1 MKDGRMNV
9 ILAPHLDDEVLGC
22 FGVLR
27 DIDMVYFFT
36 GDYRADAL
44 HVKEPERMV
53 MLGYHL
59 RYARWSDDIIFTPED
74 TIYIPSKYD
83 YHPLHRRVRQIG
95 LQLPGKK
102 MFYSVEMNTP
112 WLEEEESPLAKRE
125 LFKELYPSEVR
136 TINKD
141 DKYFLF
147 QSIKP
152 YDDIIWASVRFRKE
166 GYHSWPAAPEE
177 VKFLASTHRHMFHF
191 QVDVQQFGDDRD
203 LEFFI
208 LSRKIQTWFDGQN
221 WEGRTSCEMFCF
233 AIKRWLETEYPGR
246 LIRVSVYED
255 GENGSIV
262 E

>member
-1 MKDGRMNV
+1 MII
-9 ILAPHLDDEVLGC
+9 ILAPHLDDEVIGC
-22 FGVLR
+22 FSVLMEAER
-27 DIDMVYFFT
+27 VIYFHR
-36 GDYRADAL
+36 DYREEAI
-44 HVKEPERMV
+44 KNNIK
-53 MLGYHL
+53 Y
-59 RYARWSDDIIFTPED
+59 YAWEDHKDELTFKDTD

-83 YHPLHRRVRQIG
+83 YHPLHRKVRQIG
-95 LQLPGKK
+95 LTLPGKK

-112 WLEEEESPLAKRE
+112 WLEEEEHPEDKRAFFE
-125 LFKELYPSEVR
+125 HRYPGEWE
-136 TINKD
+136 TISKN

-147 QSIKP
+147 KSIKP

-166 GYHSWPAAPEE
+166 GYHSWPAAPNE
-177 VKFLASTHRHMFHF
+177 VAFLASLHRHMFHF

-208 LSRKIQTWFDGQN
+208 LSRKIQTWFDAQS

-233 AIKRWLETEYPGR
+233 AIKRWLETEYPER
-246 LIRVSVYED
+246 MVRVSVYED